1 MNPGELALL
10 IPIVAIIAGT
20 VIKLSRM
27 KLESQN
33 PGLGPEALARLEAL
47 EGEVDHLRRE
57 LSETQERVDFTERLL
72 AQATEGGRALGPDR
86 NPRP

>member
-20 VIKLSRM
+20 VVKLSRM
-27 KLESQN
+27 KLESNN
-33 PGLGPEALARLEAL
+33 PAVGHDALARIEAL
-47 EGEVDHLRRE
+47 EGELDGLRRE

-72 AQATEGGRALGPDR
+72 AQAAEGRSLGPDR

>member
-20 VIKLSRM
+20 VIKISRM
-27 KLESQN
+27 KLESHN
-33 PGLGPEALARLEAL
+33 PPVSGDALARIEAL
-47 EGEVDHLRRE
+47 EGEVDGLRRE

-72 AQATEGGRALGPDR
+72 AQATEGRALGPDR
-86 NPRP
+86 NPRT

>member
-27 KLESQN
+27 KLESHN
-33 PGLGPEALARLEAL
+33 PGMGQEALSRIEAL
-47 EGEVDHLRRE
+47 EGELDGLRRE

-72 AQATEGGRALGPDR
+72 AQATDARALGPDR
-86 NPRP
+86 NPRPS

>member
-20 VIKLSRM
+20 VVKLSRM
-27 KLESQN
+27 KIESTN
-33 PGLGPEALARLEAL
+33 PGAGHDALARIEAL
-47 EGEVDHLRRE
+47 EGELDGLRRE

-72 AQATEGGRALGPDR
+72 AQAAEGRTLGQDR
-86 NPRP
+86 NPRT

>member
-20 VIKLSRM
+20 VVKLSRM
-27 KLESQN
+27 KLDSVN
-33 PGLGPEALARLEAL
+33 PAVGQDAIARIEAL
-47 EGEVDHLRRE
+47 EGELDGLRQQ

-72 AQATEGGRALGPDR
+72 AQAAEGRTLGPDR
-86 NPRP
+86 NPKT